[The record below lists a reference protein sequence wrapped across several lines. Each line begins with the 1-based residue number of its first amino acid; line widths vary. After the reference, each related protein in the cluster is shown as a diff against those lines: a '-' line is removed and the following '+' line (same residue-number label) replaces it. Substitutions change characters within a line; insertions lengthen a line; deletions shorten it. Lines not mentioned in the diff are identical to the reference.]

1 MAGRQDHSVGGGGM
15 DPEVALKDQV
25 DLTHAGDKE
34 AEKFKPREDD
44 YDATS
49 KHAEGSSG
57 EKVRATLSECMLP
70 SLCSCQ
76 AYRLACLCLQI
87 SLGFMHICRQPPELL
102 KLSARLDQLEHTTA
116 LLLQQLQES
125 RQQLK
130 ESKLAGNMYIFR

>member
-49 KHAEGSSG
+49 KHAKGSSG
-57 EKVRATLSECMLP
+57 EKVGAMKLHCMHVTITMQLS
-70 SLCSCQ
+70 SLH
-76 AYRLACLCLQI
+76 ACLLV
-87 SLGFMHICRQPPELL
+87 FANHDLL
-102 KLSARLDQLEHTTA
+102 RFHAYL
-116 LLLQQLQES
+116 
-125 RQQLK
+125 
-130 ESKLAGNMYIFR
+130 

>member
-49 KHAEGSSG
+49 KHAKGSSG
-57 EKVRATLSECMLP
+57 EKVCAMYSRPTRDTISMQLT
-70 SLCSCQ
+70 SL
-76 AYRLACLCLQI
+76 RACLLV
-87 SLGFMHICRQPPELL
+87 F
-102 KLSARLDQLEHTTA
+102 ANQLRFHA
-116 LLLQQLQES
+116 HL
-125 RQQLK
+125 
-130 ESKLAGNMYIFR
+130 

>member
-49 KHAEGSSG
+49 KHAAGSSG
-57 EKVRATLSECMLP
+57 EKVPETKPTCNACYY
-70 SLCSCQ
+70 Q
-76 AYRLACLCLQI
+76 YAAVKLACT
-87 SLGFMHICRQPPELL
+87 FLL
-102 KLSARLDQLEHTTA
+102 IFAKQLRYHA
-116 LLLQQLQES
+116 YL
-125 RQQLK
+125 
-130 ESKLAGNMYIFR
+130 

>member
-49 KHAEGSSG
+49 KHAAGSSG
-57 EKVRATLSECMLP
+57 EK
-70 SLCSCQ
+70 
-76 AYRLACLCLQI
+76 
-87 SLGFMHICRQPPELL
+87 
-102 KLSARLDQLEHTTA
+102 
-116 LLLQQLQES
+116 ES

-130 ESKLAGNMYIFR
+130 ESKLAANLYAFWLRRMM

>member
-49 KHAEGSSG
+49 KHAAGSSG
-57 EKVRATLSECMLP
+57 EKAATGAA
-70 SLCSCQ
+70 Q
-76 AYRLACLCLQI
+76 AQREAGSSGTHDSI
-87 SLGFMHICRQPPELL
+87 AAS
-102 KLSARLDQLEHTTA
+102 TA
-116 LLLQQLQES
+116 
-125 RQQLK
+125 
-130 ESKLAGNMYIFR
+130 AGVKAATEGK

>member
-49 KHAEGSSG
+49 KHAAGSSG
-57 EKVRATLSECMLP
+57 EKVPETKPTCLHATISMQLS
-70 SLCSCQ
+70 SLHAAFLLIFAKQ
-76 AYRLACLCLQI
+76 LRFHAYL
-87 SLGFMHICRQPPELL
+87 
-102 KLSARLDQLEHTTA
+102 
-116 LLLQQLQES
+116 
-125 RQQLK
+125 
-130 ESKLAGNMYIFR
+130 